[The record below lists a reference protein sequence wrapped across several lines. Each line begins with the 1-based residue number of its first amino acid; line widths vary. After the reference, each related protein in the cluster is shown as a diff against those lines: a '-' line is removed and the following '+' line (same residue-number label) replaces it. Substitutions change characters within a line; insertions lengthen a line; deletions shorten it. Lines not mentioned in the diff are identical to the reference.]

1 MPHSASLGSMAAAIF
16 EAVTSG
22 TLEPRAMILAGV
34 MWGNC
39 QESLGCGMGAGM
51 RRRTPTDAGQSI
63 NAAARRYRLRFGP
76 QRRLAV
82 LRRAVSQILLGRRAK
97 Y

>member
-34 MWGNC
+34 MWANC
-39 QESLGCGMGAGM
+39 QDSLGCGMGAGM
-51 RRRTPTDAGQSI
+51 DPDQPGSGLLI
-63 NAAARRYRLRFGP
+63 VLAALGVLFGRALWASLRKKP
-76 QRRLAV
+76 PE
-82 LRRAVSQILLGRRAK
+82 
-97 Y
+97 